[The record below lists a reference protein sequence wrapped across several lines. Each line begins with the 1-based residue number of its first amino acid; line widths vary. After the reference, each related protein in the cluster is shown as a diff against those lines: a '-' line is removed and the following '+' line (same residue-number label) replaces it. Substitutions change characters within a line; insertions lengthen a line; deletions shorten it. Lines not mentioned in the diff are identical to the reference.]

1 MKGRELV
8 SSRLIPMLVEFME
21 SRERVVVLDV
31 GAGSQAT
38 LDFLSGY
45 NAVIHFVDLL
55 SSEVC
60 SNPPEEPDSGS
71 ASESFKRH
79 FELPEGQ
86 KFDVCLFWD
95 VFHRMDLQVLQGLS
109 RALAP
114 HIDSH
119 TLGYGF
125 GTLHGQLLDGARYG
139 IGDRNHLSVRP
150 IEVAQ
155 PFNAHS
161 QKQLS
166 DNFTCLSIQRSTL
179 LREGRLELLYGKG

>member
-1 MKGRELV
+1 MKGRETV

-60 SNPPEEPDSGS
+60 RNPPEEPDPER
-71 ASESFKRH
+71 ASESFSRH
-79 FELPEGQ
+79 FELPDGHT
-86 KFDVCLFWD
+86 FDVCLFWD

-114 HIDSH
+114 HVDDH

-125 GTLHGQLLDGARYG
+125 GTLHRQPLEGARYG
-139 IGDRNHLSVRP
+139 IADRSHLSVRP
-150 IEVAQ
+150 ADVAQ

-161 QKQLS
+161 QQQLS
-166 DNFTCLSIQRSTL
+166 EYFTCLSIQRSTL
-179 LREGRLELLYGKG
+179 LQAGRLELLYGKG